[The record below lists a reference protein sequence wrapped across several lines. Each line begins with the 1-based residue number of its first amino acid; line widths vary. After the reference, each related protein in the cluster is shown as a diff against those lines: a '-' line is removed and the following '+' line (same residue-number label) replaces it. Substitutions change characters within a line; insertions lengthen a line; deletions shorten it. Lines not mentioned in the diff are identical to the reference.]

1 MDRVEKAGFMSS
13 PEARKAAENLIALGR
28 MVIDQVRPG
37 GFVALKSARHTYKV
51 TQDGRLQVFHPG
63 SSKPIVVSR
72 PGGSCELESGPERL
86 AYLLQGG
93 WGMVRA
99 GRGEIVGSVNTRDLI
114 LSLTADGRLRIFCK
128 RSNAQTYLAISKPEG
143 SLELCPKFQAPGAA
157 LQYGALAFVRTDHAT
172 S

>member
-1 MDRVEKAGFMSS
+1 MSS

-28 MVIDQVRPG
+28 LVIDRELRG
-37 GFVALKSARHTYKV
+37 GFVALKSARHIYKV
-51 TQDGRLQVFHPG
+51 TQAGRLQVFNPG
-63 SSKPIVVSR
+63 SGKPIVVSR
-72 PGGSCELESGPERL
+72 PGGSCEIESGPEDS
-86 AYLLQGG
+86 AHMLQGG
-93 WGMVRA
+93 WAMVRA

-128 RSNAQTYLAISKPEG
+128 RSAADEQAYLAISKPEG

>member
-1 MDRVEKAGFMSS
+1 MDRIAQAGFMSS
-13 PEARKAAENLIALGR
+13 PEAREAAANLIALGR
-28 MVIDQVRPG
+28 LVIDRDLRG

-51 TQDGRLQVFHPG
+51 TQAGRLLVFNPG
-63 SSKPIVVSR
+63 SGKPIVVSR
-72 PGGSCELESGPERL
+72 PGGSCEIESGPEDS
-86 AYLLQGG
+86 AHMLQGG
-93 WGMVRA
+93 WAMVRA

-157 LQYGALAFVRTDHAT
+157 LQYGALAFVRTEHAT